1 MAAIHEAYADVNPDE
16 TYQGT
21 YEDLKGGEYLGRNAR
36 PGLINPGGIVTAV
49 TDPSEEWGAGPS
61 RYYFDPGL
69 RIEGTSYVRLPES
82 NLRAWSQVD
91 R

>member
-1 MAAIHEAYADVNPDE
+1 MVTIHEAYADVNPDD

-21 YEDLKGGEYLGRNAR
+21 YEDLKGGEYLGRDSR

-49 TDPSEEWGAGPS
+49 PDPEEWGAL

-69 RIEGTSYVRLPES
+69 LIEGTSYVRLPES
-82 NLRAWSQVD
+82 DLRPWSQVD